1 MCGRFTLRAS
11 ASVVAEHFA
20 IFELPPFGPRFN
32 IAPSQ
37 PVAVVRLAPGGSEP
51 TRELVWPRWGLI
63 PSWAKDPGIGNRMI
77 NARAETV
84 AEKPAFRGA
93 FRRRR
98 CLLPADG
105 FYEWQGRGRGKQP
118 YFIRLHDDRLFAF
131 AGLWESWQR
140 PDHSAVESCTLLT
153 TEPNELIRPIH
164 DRMPV
169 ILAPEDYRRWLDPS
183 VEEAGQLIS
192 LLGSF
197 PSDAMRA
204 HPVGTLVNSPA
215 NDEPQCVEPLRDLF
229 S

>member
-20 IFELPPFGPRFN
+20 IFELPPFAPRFN

-37 PVAVVRLAPGGSEP
+37 PVAVVRLAPGGGEP

-63 PSWAKDPGIGNRMI
+63 PSWAKDPAIGNRMI

-118 YFIRLHDDRLFAF
+118 YFIRLRDEGLFGF
-131 AGLWESWQR
+131 AGLWEHWEG

-153 TEPNELIRPIH
+153 TEPNDLIRQIH

-169 ILAPEDYRRWLDPS
+169 ILSPEDYACWLDPS
-183 VEEAGQLIS
+183 VEEAGQLLS
-192 LLGSF
+192 LLRSF
-197 PSDAMRA
+197 PSDAMTA
-204 HPVGTLVNSPA
+204 HPVDTLVNSPA
-215 NDEPQCVEPLRDLF
+215 NDDPQCVEPVRDLF
-229 S
+229 